1 MSSISDSAASTT
13 NQYAPKEGDGPDF
26 ADLKFHQVLAMT
38 ADASGIFTAAE
49 LERHDFFRAD
59 RGKKTQDNLGA

>member
-26 ADLKFHQVLAMT
+26 ADLKSAFELTVS
-38 ADASGIFTAAE
+38 DASSFVKQT
-49 LERHDFFRAD
+49 
-59 RGKKTQDNLGA
+59 K